1 MKDNFLENVEIVCV
15 YGCRVA
21 VGQVYNDA
29 KGRFKD
35 GTTIR
40 TSEIV
45 YIDYEFRKIFTQ
57 NTVYNF

>member
-1 MKDNFLENVEIVCV
+1 MGDNFLDNVEIIYV
-15 YGCRVA
+15 YGSRVA
-21 VGQVYNDA
+21 VGQIYNDV

-45 YIDYEFRKIFTQ
+45 YVDYEFRKIFTQ